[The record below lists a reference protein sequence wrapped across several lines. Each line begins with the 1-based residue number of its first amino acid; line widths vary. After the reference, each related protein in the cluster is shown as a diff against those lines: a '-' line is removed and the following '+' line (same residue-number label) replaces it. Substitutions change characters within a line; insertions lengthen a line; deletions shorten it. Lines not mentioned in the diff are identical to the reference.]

1 MEEKLEEFEE
11 IEEHPKKKGKPAS
24 EEPESAP
31 AESAGA
37 RPEFRIVQTEMD
49 KEGKT
54 LYKNV
59 GGMWKRTS
67 KNGNVYYSMS
77 IGKLRLLVFPND
89 RDGGSYGREDNRE
102 EI

>member
-11 IEEHPKKKGKPAS
+11 IEENPKKGKPAS
-24 EEPESAP
+24 GDSESAP
-31 AESAGA
+31 TESVGA
-37 RPEFRIVQTEMD
+37 RPDFRIVQTEMD

-54 LYKNV
+54 IYKNV

-67 KNGNVYYSMS
+67 KNGNVYYSMG

-89 RDGGSYGREDNRE
+89 RDGGSYGREDRE

>member
-11 IEEHPKKKGKPAS
+11 IEEHPKKGKKPAS
-24 EEPESAP
+24 EESESAP
-31 AESAGA
+31 TESVGA
-37 RPEFRIVQTEMD
+37 RPDFRIVQTEMD

-54 LYKNV
+54 IYKNV

-67 KNGNVYYSMS
+67 KNGNVYYSMG

>member
-11 IEEHPKKKGKPAS
+11 IEEYPKKEQKGDG
-24 EEPESAP
+24 EAP
-31 AESAGA
+31 Q
-37 RPEFRIVQTEMD
+37 RPDFRIVQTELD

-54 LYKNV
+54 IYKNV

-67 KNGNVYYSMS
+67 KNGNTYYSMG
-77 IGKLRLLVFPND
+77 IGRLRLLVFPND
-89 RDGGSYGREDNRE
+89 RDGSYGRETRE

>member
-1 MEEKLEEFEE
+1 MEERLEEFEE
-11 IEEHPKKKGKPAS
+11 IEDQPKKGKKPAS
-24 EEPESAP
+24 EESESAP
-31 AESAGA
+31 TESTGA
-37 RPEFRIVQTEMD
+37 RPDFRIVQTEMD

-77 IGKLRLLVFPND
+77 IGRLRLLVFPND

>member
-11 IEEHPKKKGKPAS
+11 IDEQPGKGRKPGS
-24 EEPESAP
+24 EESESSTGEGA
-31 AESAGA
+31 AA
-37 RPEFRIVQTEMD
+37 RPDFRIVQTELD

-67 KNGNVYYSMS
+67 KNGNVYYSMG
-77 IGKLRLLVFPND
+77 IGRLRLLVFPND
-89 RDGGSYGREDNRE
+89 RDGGSYGREGRE